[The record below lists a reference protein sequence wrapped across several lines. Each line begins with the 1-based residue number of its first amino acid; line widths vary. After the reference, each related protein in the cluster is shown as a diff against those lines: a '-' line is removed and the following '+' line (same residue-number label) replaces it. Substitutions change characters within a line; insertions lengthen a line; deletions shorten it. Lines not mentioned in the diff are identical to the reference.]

1 MHNYHLLCPIDTQ
14 TMSLWLIDHWKPL
27 GHVFPPSSPPLFH
40 ASSFFPTH
48 YSVPMLCPA
57 LRESMD
63 CSTPGSLSFTISQSL
78 LKLMSIEL
86 VMPSNHLIL
95 CQPLL
100 LLPSIFPSIMVFSNE
115 LALCIIR
122 WPKHWSF
129 RFCISP
135 SSEYSGLTSFRID
148 WFVLL
153 AVQT

>member
-78 LKLMSIEL
+78 LKLMSIEQEWL
-86 VMPSNHLIL
+86 YSTVLFCFVLFFCHIVTGFLGNGVGYGLFENRN
-95 CQPLL
+95 Q
-100 LLPSIFPSIMVFSNE
+100 E
-115 LALCIIR
+115 CI
-122 WPKHWSF
+122 
-129 RFCISP
+129 C
-135 SSEYSGLTSFRID
+135 SGLWAAYLFLFPNPESQGVR
-148 WFVLL
+148 
-153 AVQT
+153 AESNAS